1 MQIVY
6 RLLFSVSQRSSTS
19 AGANSDWSDAV
30 AEADVVLP
38 KKGMVLLFQPLSIA
52 FNHINYFIDMPPV
65 SSAFYAIRIY
75 SFLLVMLGS
84 KCGLLWGF
92 LFGIFFSIAF
102 NFLLQFWISINP
114 NPPFVTVLN
123 TRCNEPVL

>member
-52 FNHINYFIDMPPV
+52 FNHINYFIDMPPTV
-65 SSAFYAIRIY
+65 ELEVLLKPITSAKEIPD
-75 SFLLVMLGS
+75 
-84 KCGLLWGF
+84 K
-92 LFGIFFSIAF
+92 
-102 NFLLQFWISINP
+102 
-114 NPPFVTVLN
+114 
-123 TRCNEPVL
+123 

>member
-1 MQIVY
+1 MS
-6 RLLFSVSQRSSTS
+6 RGSTISS

-30 AEADVVLP
+30 AEAGVVQP
-38 KKGMVLLFQPLSIA
+38 KKGMVLPFQPLSIA
-52 FNHINYFIDMPPV
+52 FNHINYFVDMPPV
-65 SSAFYAIRIY
+65 SSAFYTIRRIY

-92 LFGIFFSIAF
+92 LSGNFFSIYLRAF

-114 NPPFVTVLN
+114 NPPFVTVLD

>member
-1 MQIVY
+1 M
-6 RLLFSVSQRSSTS
+6 SGGSSISS
-19 AGANSDWSDAV
+19 AGANSDRSDAL
-30 AEADVVLP
+30 AEADVVLL
-38 KKGMVLLFQPLSIA
+38 KKGMVLPFQPLSIA

-65 SSAFYAIRIY
+65 SSALYTIRRIY

-92 LFGIFFSIAF
+92 LFGNFFSIYLCAF

-114 NPPFVTVLN
+114 NPPFVTVLH

>member
-1 MQIVY
+1 
-6 RLLFSVSQRSSTS
+6 
-19 AGANSDWSDAV
+19 V

-38 KKGMVLLFQPLSIA
+38 KKGMVLPFQPLSIA

-65 SSAFYAIRIY
+65 SSAFYTIRRIY

-92 LFGIFFSIAF
+92 LFGNFFPLIFVLS